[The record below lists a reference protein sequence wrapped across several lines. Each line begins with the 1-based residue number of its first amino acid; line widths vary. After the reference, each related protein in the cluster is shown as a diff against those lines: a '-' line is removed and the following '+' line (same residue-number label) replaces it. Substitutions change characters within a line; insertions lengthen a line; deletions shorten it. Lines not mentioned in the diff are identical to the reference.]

1 MKLILNIVIILSCC
15 SLPSFADEASNLEK
29 LETLYQSLLDSLLS
43 RYPVS
48 DTSAVIRTIGAV
60 QPVNW
65 LIDKEI
71 NSALR
76 KHGALNVLDSTVVE
90 SSKRAQ
96 IEYQS
101 LACDISYTK
110 MDKNNLRREVAI
122 QLYLKYVAS
131 NSSVLFVDSFKRT
144 EADTVRRKKID
155 QLENINLPFTQG
167 KRSES
172 LVSRLAEPVAASL
185 LTGMIILLFYF
196 YRSH

>member
-1 MKLILNIVIILSCC
+1 VKLILNIVIILSCC
-15 SLPSFADEASNLEK
+15 SLTLFADEASNLEK
-29 LETLYQSLLDSLLS
+29 LETLYHSLLDSLLS

-48 DTSAVIRTIGAV
+48 DTSVVIRSIGAV

-76 KHGALNVLDSTVVE
+76 KHGVLNVFDSTAVE
-90 SSKRAQ
+90 SSKSAR

-101 LACDISYTK
+101 LTCDISYTK
-110 MDKNNLRREVAI
+110 IDKNNLRREVAI
-122 QLYLKYVAS
+122 QLYLKYVAC

-144 EADTVRRKKID
+144 EADTVRRKNID
-155 QLENINLPFTQG
+155 QLENSNLPFTQG

-172 LVSRLAEPVAASL
+172 MVSRLAEPAAASL